1 MSNSK
6 SSEITKI
13 IVIGAAGRMGS
24 IITRLVMQSPD
35 LELVGIVDKSAKL
48 ADLKDLAAKASEKPE
63 ELAQANPDAV
73 LIDFTTAA
81 NALNSAKTAA
91 AHKMPIVI
99 GATGF
104 DEAQKK
110 ELAELAR
117 LTPILCAANMSIG
130 INVLLQYLPK
140 LAAALGPNY
149 DFEIM
154 EIHHK
159 HKIDAPGGTALL
171 LAESLANSRGLDI
184 DKTAVT
190 ARQGITG
197 ERTKNE
203 IGVQALRGGDVVGI
217 HSVYFLGP
225 GEFIQITHH
234 AESRENFAEGALRAA
249 KWLVGKKAGKLYS
262 MQDVIEQ
269 NN

>member
-1 MSNSK
+1 MSNFK

-13 IVIGAAGRMGS
+13 IVIGAAGRMGGVIS
-24 IITRLVMQSPD
+24 RLVMQSPD
-35 LELVGIVDKSAKL
+35 FELVGVVDTNSKL
-48 ADLKDLAAKASEKPE
+48 AALKDLPAQASEKLGD
-63 ELAQANPDAV
+63 LAGTNPQAV
-73 LIDFTTAA
+73 LVDFTTAA
-81 NALNSAKTAA
+81 NALNSAKIAEA
-91 AHKMPIVI
+91 YKMPLVI

-110 ELAELAR
+110 ELAELAKS
-117 LTPILCAANMSIG
+117 TPILCAANMSVG

-140 LAAALGPNY
+140 LAQALGQNY
-149 DFEIM
+149 DFEVM

-171 LAESLANSRGLDI
+171 LAESLAKSRGLDI
-184 DKTAVT
+184 DNTAVT

-234 AESRENFAEGALRAA
+234 AESRENFAEGALRSA
-249 KWLVGKKAGKLYS
+249 KWLLNQKAGKLYS
-262 MQDVIEQ
+262 MQDVITQ
-269 NN
+269 SN